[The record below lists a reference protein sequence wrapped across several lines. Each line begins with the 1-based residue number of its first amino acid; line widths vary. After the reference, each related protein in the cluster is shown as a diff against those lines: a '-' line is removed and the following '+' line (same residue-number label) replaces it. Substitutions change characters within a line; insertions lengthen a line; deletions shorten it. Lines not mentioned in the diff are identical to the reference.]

1 MKFIQLNIFIFIFS
15 FIQRIV
21 LTQNQILHTFK
32 NDFDLA
38 ILKNS
43 YVIYKGYLFYL
54 KKLIRNYNSIF
65 F

>member
-1 MKFIQLNIFIFIFS
+1 MKFIQLNIFLFIFS

-43 YVIYKGYLFYL
+43 YVI
-54 KKLIRNYNSIF
+54 
-65 F
+65 